1 MRYPRRTM
9 LSAALATPVLVTR
22 ALAQPRAWPYQ
33 PIRVIVPFAA
43 GTADTLARL
52 VGQEISRAIG
62 QTLVV
67 ENRPGAGGNVGSEV
81 VARAAPDGY
90 TIGLG
95 TISSH
100 AINPAITP
108 RMPYDNLRD
117 FAPITQ
123 LAAQPNAI
131 AVTNGLA
138 PRDLAALIAYLRAN
152 PDTPFGTSGVGTSIH
167 LAGALFSQMTNT
179 TLTHVP
185 YRGSAGVATALLSGE
200 LPMAFDN
207 LSSVLPL
214 AREGKLRIL
223 AVTSLVAS
231 PAAPEIPPVAA
242 TLPGFESLSWHGFF
256 APARTPA
263 AIVERLQ
270 REAAAGLVAPHV
282 AARLN
287 ELGITAVGS
296 TPEAF
301 ATFVA
306 AETTRWGAVARAAN
320 IRLD

>member
-1 MRYPRRTM
+1 MRLTRRM
-9 LSAALATPVLVTR
+9 IGCMALAAPAPAP
-22 ALAQPRAWPYQ
+22 ALAQPRAWPAQ
-33 PIRVIVPFAA
+33 PVRVIVPFSA

-52 VGQEISRAIG
+52 IGAEISRGIG
-62 QTLVV
+62 QPLVI

-81 VARAAPDGY
+81 CARATPDGN
-90 TIGLG
+90 TICLG

-117 FAPITQ
+117 FSPITQ

-131 AVTNGLA
+131 AVANGFS
-138 PRDLAALIAYLRAN
+138 PVDIAGLVAHCRAN
-152 PDTPFGTSGVGTSIH
+152 PDVPFGTSGVGTSIH
-167 LAGALFSQMTNT
+167 LAGALFGQMTRT
-179 TLTHVP
+179 RLTHVP
-185 YRGSAGVATALLSGE
+185 YRGSAGIVTALLGGE
-200 LPMAFDN
+200 LPLAFDN

-223 AVTSLVAS
+223 GVTSLTRS
-231 PAAPEIPPVAA
+231 PAAPEIPTVAE
-242 TLPGFESLSWHGFF
+242 TLPGFESLSWHGLF

-263 AIVERLQ
+263 PIIERLY
-270 REAAAGLVAPHV
+270 REAKAGLEAPSV
-282 AARLN
+282 AARLA

-296 TPEAF
+296 SPDEF
-301 ATFVA
+301 AGFVA
-306 AETTRWGAVARAAN
+306 SETARWGAVARAAD

>member
-1 MRYPRRTM
+1 MRCSRRGV
-9 LSAALATPVLVTR
+9 LAAGLAMP
-22 ALAQPRAWPYQ
+22 ALAQTRAWPTQ

-52 VGQEISRAIG
+52 VGQEVSRAIG
-62 QTLVV
+62 QPLVI

-81 VARAAPDGY
+81 LARAAPDGY

-131 AVTNGLA
+131 AVTNALP
-138 PRDLAALIAYLRAN
+138 PRDVASLIEYLRAN
-152 PDTPFGTSGVGTSIH
+152 PETPFGTSGVGTSIH
-167 LAGALFSQMTNT
+167 LAGALFAQMTGT
-179 TLTHVP
+179 RLTHVP

-214 AREGKLRIL
+214 AREGKLRVL
-223 AVTSLVAS
+223 AVTSLQRTPFAPDTPAVA
-231 PAAPEIPPVAA
+231 EN
-242 TLPGFESLSWHGFF
+242 LPGFESLSWHGFF
-256 APARTPA
+256 APGRTPA

-270 REAAAGLVAPHV
+270 RESAAGLALPAVQ
-282 AARLN
+282 ARLN
-287 ELGITAVGS
+287 DLGITAVGS

-306 AETTRWGAVARAAN
+306 SETTRWGAVARAAD